1 MINQLNSAVG
11 SAAFQSTNAEV
22 KSNTKKTEQ
31 MNKDAD
37 MSKVDQLK
45 GSIASGEYKLDLS
58 TLSKRIADE
67 LMQ

>member
-11 SAAFQSTNAEV
+11 SAAFQSKNTEV

-67 LMQ
+67 LM

>member
-1 MINQLNSAVG
+1 MINQLNSVVG
-11 SAAFQSTNAEV
+11 SAAFQSINTEV

-37 MSKVDQLK
+37 MSKVGQLK
-45 GSIASGEYKLDLS
+45 DSIASGEYKLDLS

-67 LMQ
+67 LLQ